1 MGDCDDCADTAA
13 DVKVAFDLKL
23 PRIDG
28 RDNIVGDAIGDCFV
42 ERTFVPIGPEVE
54 LEALELNA
62 ELIWYIRDLYVSKVW
77 LSGFGAETC
86 ELWAVKED
94 LVILC
99 FCGIGEGF

>member
-1 MGDCDDCADTAA
+1 MGDCDDSADTAA

-28 RDNIVGDAIGDCFV
+28 RDDIVGDAIGDCFV
-42 ERTFVPIGPEVE
+42 ERTFIAIGPEVE
-54 LEALELNA
+54 LQALELDA
-62 ELIWYIRDLYVSKVW
+62 QFIRYIRDLDVSEVW

-99 FCGIGEGF
+99 FCRIWEGL